1 MGSWAFLGHTGGM
14 MDSDQIARELERTL
28 LRYKAG
34 LIDLDRAKQEQS
46 LLMAAL
52 KAREQ
57 AVLEEKISRLEAI
70 MEQREEDSRW
80 QSQGSR

>member
-1 MGSWAFLGHTGGM
+1 M

-34 LIDLDRAKQEQS
+34 LIDLERAKQEQS

-57 AVLEEKISRLEAI
+57 AVLEQKISRLEAVL
-70 MEQREEDSRW
+70 ELREEGR
-80 QSQGSR
+80 